1 MNNAKR
7 SCRGLMTFLLAAF
20 FSASANAHLMP
31 AQQGTLNFTDE
42 YAFLVVSLPA
52 TAFANLDR
60 DGDGAVTMLEFN
72 RHRAE
77 IAGAVTS
84 GIALVGGARRFR
96 LEGVMLSP
104 VIHESGPSAT
114 LDQLT
119 VMGRFTLPEGVDGFE
134 FSLGFAPDT
143 DRDVEFSLELFG
155 SARNERAVKM
165 TASYRSAGL
174 SHSFVLTPDNNTG
187 RVRVDVGRSLGE
199 LRPASTVVVL

>member
-7 SCRGLMTFLLAAF
+7 SCRMLMTFLLAAF

-42 YAFLVVSLPA
+42 YAFLVVSLPV
-52 TAFANLDR
+52 TAFANLDH
-60 DGDGAVTMLEFN
+60 DDDGAVTMLEFN

-84 GIALVGGARRFR
+84 GIALAGGARRFR

-104 VIHESGPSAT
+104 VIHESGPGAT

-134 FSLGFAPDT
+134 FSL
-143 DRDVEFSLELFG
+143 ELFG

-165 TASYRSAGL
+165 TASYRPAGL
-174 SHSFVLTPDNNTG
+174 SHSFVLTPDSNTG
-187 RVRVDVGRSLGE
+187 RVRVDVGRFLGE

>member
-42 YAFLVVSLPA
+42 YAFLVVSLPV

-60 DGDGAVTMLEFN
+60 DDDGTVTMLEFN

-134 FSLGFAPDT
+134 FSL
-143 DRDVEFSLELFG
+143 ELFG

-199 LRPASTVVVL
+199 VRPASTVVVL